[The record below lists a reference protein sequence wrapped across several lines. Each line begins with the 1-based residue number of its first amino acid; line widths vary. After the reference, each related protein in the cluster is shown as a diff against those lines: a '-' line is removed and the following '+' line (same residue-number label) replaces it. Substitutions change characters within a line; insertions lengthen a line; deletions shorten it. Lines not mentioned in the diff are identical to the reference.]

1 MLIFFEFLTLA
12 IFAANLTFM
21 VRRKDYASLSA
32 LAAGFITVGL
42 GEYRNAFVDKVTS
55 YNEGFLIWIPK
66 TGVPFFIIC
75 GGATVPSLIYQAAKF
90 AADKITRFR
99 ILVELICLG
108 FISLVAPAVELSG
121 IALNLWKWNRDYTVN
136 AWWCFGIWIFYSL
149 FLATPALLAIIVEVI
164 LKKGSHSTDS

>member
-1 MLIFFEFLTLA
+1 MRRVNVVLTDLLSCSSLA

-66 TGVPFFIIC
+66 LEF
-75 GGATVPSLIYQAAKF
+75 
-90 AADKITRFR
+90 
-99 ILVELICLG
+99 
-108 FISLVAPAVELSG
+108 
-121 IALNLWKWNRDYTVN
+121 
-136 AWWCFGIWIFYSL
+136 L
-149 FLATPALLAIIVEVI
+149 FSSSAEEQLFPL
-164 LKKGSHSTDS
+164 